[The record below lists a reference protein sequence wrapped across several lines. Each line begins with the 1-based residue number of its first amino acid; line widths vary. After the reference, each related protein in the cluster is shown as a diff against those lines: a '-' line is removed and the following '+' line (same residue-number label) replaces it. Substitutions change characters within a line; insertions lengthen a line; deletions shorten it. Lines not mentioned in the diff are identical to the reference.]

1 MDVVCTTYVDNMTG
15 EKWSSIQVAIA
26 PLVYW
31 SVRLS
36 SKSGGDGVKGVET
49 GGKGIVVLAR
59 HKFSLY

>member
-15 EKWSSIQVAIA
+15 EKLSSIQVAIA

-36 SKSGGDGVKGVET
+36 SKSGGDCEKELD
-49 GGKGIVVLAR
+49 GGISPAYNL
-59 HKFSLY
+59 